1 MTTRVPL
8 LAANWKM
15 NTTLLEGIELC
26 RDLVERLGAIRDCEV
41 AICPPFTHLSAARE
55 CLAGSRLRLGAQNM
69 YWEPKGAYTGE
80 VSPQMLSSLVDYV
93 IVGHSER
100 RSYFGETDADVNR
113 KLRAAFAAGLA
124 PIFCA
129 GETGDERAAGQM
141 KAVLTRQV
149 REGLAGIEVLPSL
162 VVAYEPVWAI
172 GTGVAA
178 HGEQAQEAIALI
190 RSLVRSA
197 AGTVAD
203 SARILYGGSV
213 TPENISEFMAEPDVD
228 GGLVGGAS
236 LSAEAFARIVD
247 VSVRA
252 RAGGR

>member
-1 MTTRVPL
+1 MTTRMPL

-15 NTTLLEGIELC
+15 NTTLVEGIELC
-26 RDLVERLGAIRDCEV
+26 RGLVKRLSGVENCEV
-41 AICPPFTHLSAARE
+41 AICPPFTHLSVARD
-55 CLAGSRLRLGAQNM
+55 CLAGSPLRLGAQNM

-80 VSPQMLSSLVDYV
+80 ISPQMLSSLVDYV
-93 IVGHSER
+93 ILGHSER
-100 RSYFGETDADVNR
+100 RSYFGESDAEVNR
-113 KLRAAFAAGLA
+113 KLRAALAVRLA
-124 PIFCA
+124 PIFCV

-178 HGEQAQEAIALI
+178 RAEQAQEAIALI

-197 AGTVAD
+197 AGEVAD
-203 SARILYGGSV
+203 SVRILYGGSV
-213 TPENISEFMAEPDVD
+213 TPENIAEFMAEPDVD

-236 LSAEAFARIVD
+236 LSAEAFARIVE
-247 VSVRA
+247 VSARA
-252 RAGGR
+252 KAGGR